1 MINAYEVINGDK
13 VLLVGEGNFS
23 FSKDFLIFNKIGHIN
38 RFKQIE
44 IVSSCKESIV
54 EIFSDLKKEAINFL
68 IEKGKVSLFYYNSS
82 LVCLSFIYS
91 KPKSDETLLME
102 TNILKQFKKSNNTI
116 HLSLEAFCKPNLPHR
131 KATRTKT

>member
-1 MINAYEVINGDK
+1 MINAYEVVNGDK

-23 FSKDFLIFNKIGHIN
+23 FSKDFLIFNKIGLIN
-38 RFKQIE
+38 PLKQIE

-82 LVCLSFIYS
+82 LVCLSS
-91 KPKSDETLLME
+91 TVSTV
-102 TNILKQFKKSNNTI
+102 NLKVIK
-116 HLSLEAFCKPNLPHR
+116 R
-131 KATRTKT
+131 Y

>member
-23 FSKDFLIFNKIGHIN
+23 FSKDFLIFNKIELIN
-38 RFKQIE
+38 RLKQIE

-82 LVCLSFIYS
+82 LVCLSSIYS

-102 TNILKQFKKSNNTI
+102 TNVLILKQFK
-116 HLSLEAFCKPNLPHR
+116 
-131 KATRTKT
+131 